1 MLKDFLRRKE
11 IVEKSTVIAHE
22 IMNRYPLKLD
32 TAGPTTNKTEIK
44 KRERKL
50 TRALQMGKMDINRTI
65 SEMGLGVYGKAKF
78 YQTIKET
85 MLDKGYTETSTRI
98 IMEEL
103 VITL

>member
-11 IVEKSTVIAHE
+11 IIEKANLIADD
-22 IMNRYPLKLD
+22 IMNRYPAKLD
-32 TAGPTTNKTEIK
+32 TAAPSTNKIEIRK
-44 KRERKL
+44 KERKL
-50 TRALQMGKMDINRTI
+50 TRALQMGKMDIGRTI
-65 SEMGLGVYGKAKF
+65 TEMGLGIYGKAKF

-85 MLDKGYTETSTRI
+85 MLDQGYTEASAQI